1 MKTRAKACC
10 AAAKFAALIWVVLM
24 GGASGAQEL
33 EVMHWLTS
41 GGESASLAVVRQ
53 AYQGQGGVWRDT
65 PVPGGSAARAAAV
78 NRILGGKPPPV
89 FLFSLGS
96 QLTELSAHGLIIP
109 APGAGDDWDRILP
122 PLLARSA
129 KHQGRYMAAPLN
141 IHGENWMFYNTSLL
155 RQAGVA
161 VPTTWPE
168 FLDAAARLK
177 AMGKIPIALGGQPWQ
192 ERLLFN
198 AVLLG
203 VGGREFYR
211 RVYEQQDPAALDDPL
226 LLDVFRIFAA
236 LRPFVDEGS
245 PGRRWSQATAMLM
258 RGDAAFQ
265 FMGDWAKGDIKAA
278 GMEPGVQ
285 IGCALAPAP
294 QAAYIMVV
302 DAFAFTSP
310 RDAAIADA
318 QRRFVS
324 VMMDAGVQ
332 ARLNQA
338 KGSIPVRTDVPDDGF
353 DICARHAM
361 QLIRDPATNLASTG
375 MGLVGGMAGAVD
387 DAISHFWND
396 PRLTPEQG
404 RDLLRKSILAFR

>member
-1 MKTRAKACC
+1 MRGRLNRSGTAAKAMAIACL
-10 AAAKFAALIWVVLM
+10 AFM
-24 GGASGAQEL
+24 GTASAAQEL

-41 GGESASLAVVRQ
+41 GGESASLSVVRQ
-53 AYQGQGGVWRDT
+53 AYRDQGGVWRDA

-89 FLFSLGS
+89 FLFSLGA
-96 QLTELSAHGLIIP
+96 QLTELSSHGLVIG
-109 APGAGDDWDRILP
+109 APGAGDEWDRVLP

-129 KHQGRYMAAPLN
+129 RYQGQYMAAPLN
-141 IHGENWMFYNTSLL
+141 IHGENWMFYNRALL
-155 RQAGVA
+155 NQAGLA
-161 VPTTWPE
+161 VPRTWDA
-168 FLDAAARLK
+168 FIAAAAKLK
-177 AMGKIPIALGGQPWQ
+177 TMGKTPIALGGQPWQ

-203 VGGREFYR
+203 VGGRDFYR
-211 RVYEQQDPAALDDPL
+211 RVYEALDEAALSSPTML
-226 LLDVFRIFAA
+226 AVFRTFAG

-245 PGRRWSQATAMLM
+245 PGRRWNQATAMLM

-294 QAAYIMVV
+294 DPAYIMVV
-302 DAFAFTSP
+302 DAFAFTRP
-310 RDAAIADA
+310 RDRATAEA
-318 QRRFVS
+318 QKRFVS
-324 VMMDAGVQ
+324 VMMDPAVQ
-332 ARLNQA
+332 AGLNRA

-353 DICARHAM
+353 DICAKQAM
-361 QLIRDPATNLASTG
+361 ALVRDPATNLASTG
-375 MGLVGGMAGAVD
+375 MGLSGGMAGAVD

-404 RDLLRKSILAFR
+404 QELLRKSILAFR